1 MHDLDLSDLEGFVKD
16 SEEPSGSPA
25 YYEKS
30 LEIIRESM
38 GSVKQEILLTLPDG
52 SPHMVYVTKVDISA
66 KGEVTVD
73 FGTPSE
79 DRKNELADHVVK
91 CVTMQLQAAFDELK
105 PKKKWGLPW

>member
-1 MHDLDLSDLEGFVKD
+1 MTDELDLSDLDDFVKD
-16 SEEPSGSPA
+16 QEDPSGSPA
-25 YYEKS
+25 FYEKS

-52 SPHMVYVTKVDISA
+52 SSHIVYVMKIDISP
-66 KGEVTVD
+66 KGEVAVD

-91 CVTMQLQAAFDELK
+91 CVTMQIQDAFNELNQ
-105 PKKKWGLPW
+105 KKRWYKW